1 MLGDRTL
8 INGRRVRDGSNV
20 IVRSGTAAFGATLP
34 LTPVF
39 AKDRFPY
46 PLEKFSHWRE
56 MTVWHNVKNSD
67 PRTRSPILLGDGT
80 ETPAGPVRM

>member
-1 MLGDRTL
+1 
-8 INGRRVRDGSNV
+8 
-20 IVRSGTAAFGATLP
+20 LP

-56 MTVWHNVKNSD
+56 MTVC
-67 PRTRSPILLGDGT
+67 TT
-80 ETPAGPVRM
+80 